1 MTMQGVIRRWTA
13 ELFVSPFG
21 AAGCLSLKLRNRSG
35 AARAGGV
42 FSHCYFSAPL
52 MPVQPRPLLI
62 IKYVRGIAGMIQT
75 IVEEMTKGNFSF
87 LILVVG
93 VAQLVAMMRKK

>member
-1 MTMQGVIRRWTA
+1 
-13 ELFVSPFG
+13 
-21 AAGCLSLKLRNRSG
+21 
-35 AARAGGV
+35 
-42 FSHCYFSAPL
+42 

-93 VAQLVAMMRKK
+93 VAQLIVMTRKK